1 MKCCALSIVVWLLLC
16 VPPMAHAEVFEV
28 HARLSDY
35 MDLLGPGER
44 QGRLPLLILMPDASR
59 VDTVVVPFSGEPG
72 DPSLAVERALA
83 IIRGELT
90 PDPADLEVEPGPE
103 RYRSAVMTLAGDR
116 QLTFPLVVLVRIDAT
131 LLESL
136 DQPSARYSDAL
147 ESGLRDWVETEPS
160 RRGVLVVSIQ
170 SP

>member
-1 MKCCALSIVVWLLLC
+1 MKCCALSIVVSLPLC
-16 VPPMAHAEVFEV
+16 VPPMAHAEIFEV

-44 QGRLPLLILMPDASR
+44 QGRLPLVILMPDASR

-72 DPSLAVERALA
+72 DPSPAVERALA
-83 IIRGELT
+83 IIRGEVP

-103 RYRSAVMTLAGDR
+103 RYRSAVMTLADDR
-116 QLTFPLVVLVRIDAT
+116 QLTFPLVVLVRIDAA
-131 LLESL
+131 LLETL
-136 DQPSARYSDAL
+136 DPPSARYSDAL

-160 RRGVLVVSIQ
+160 RRGALVVSIQ